1 MFCPKCGK
9 ELPNDSVFCP
19 VCGNKLSHDAA
30 EPEQQY
36 QYEQYDQ
43 YEQPKQYGQYGT
55 INGDFYTQPEPPA
68 TPKRFRFL
76 IPAVICSVCCVCM
89 AAMVAA
95 IVLTRGSVKT
105 DSADENSA
113 PQTQTAAAT
122 QTEQSTQSEQ
132 TEQTEQPQTE
142 QTEVETT
149 AQTTAPQTKPA
160 TTTTQDKY
168 KIPVTP
174 DDTSYVGTMYV
185 ATKNDPLTMRIGPG
199 YKYAYKTEIP
209 RRYELDVYA
218 EQQGD
223 GDTWAYVEYN
233 GVYGW
238 CTEKYLSY
246 RLPIEND
253 IVEPDNEFDDAVS
266 SFTVIVD
273 KLNLRKGPGEN
284 YKVMDTINNGEV
296 LEEYGYN
303 NDDYGKWIY
312 TEYKGQR
319 GWVMAYKGEY
329 DSSDY
334 KAYVQYEG
342 GAAKPVIYLYPQ
354 RPTDVS
360 VKLTAKNAEIST
372 TYPAYGDG
380 WNVTAYPDGKLVNK
394 ADGGNYHYLF
404 WDSVNDRAHYDM
416 SQGFVVKDEDTEK
429 FLREKLEILGLNE
442 DERNEFIVYWLPRM
456 EHNKYNQ
463 IAFQSDIYTDNYKL
477 DISPKPDSLLR
488 VFMTYR
494 PLEEKIDI
502 PEQKLSEFER
512 KGFAAV
518 EWGGA
523 ELK

>member
-1 MFCPKCGK
+1 MLHIVETDGK
-9 ELPNDSVFCP
+9 
-19 VCGNKLSHDAA
+19 DAVDHA
-30 EPEQQY
+30 LGSRVEAQRQSRAQHGREQGLQQGEQQKL
-36 QYEQYDQ
+36 Q
-43 YEQPKQYGQYGT
+43 
-55 INGDFYTQPEPPA
+55 
-68 TPKRFRFL
+68 
-76 IPAVICSVCCVCM
+76 
-89 AAMVAA
+89 
-95 IVLTRGSVKT
+95 RGKT
-105 DSADENSA
+105 S
-113 PQTQTAAAT
+113 
-122 QTEQSTQSEQ
+122 Q
-132 TEQTEQPQTE
+132 TEQTEE
-142 QTEVETT
+142 KTT

-160 TTTTQDKY
+160 ATTTQDKY

-174 DDTSYVGTMYV
+174 DSTSYVGTMYV
-185 ATKNDPLTMRIGPG
+185 ATKKDPLTMRIGPG

-209 RRYELDVYA
+209 RRYELAVYA
-218 EQQGD
+218 ERSGD
-223 GDTWAYVEYN
+223 GETWAYVEYN

-246 RLPIEND
+246 SLPIEYD
-253 IVEPDNEFDDAVS
+253 IVEPDNYIEDDYHPH
-266 SFTVIVD
+266 FTVVVND
-273 KLNLRKGPGEN
+273 LTLRKGPDKS
-284 YKVMDTINNGEV
+284 YAAMDSIDTEIYTLSLHDALPILTIESGTAM
-296 LEEYGYN
+296 EEYGYN
-303 NDDYGKWIY
+303 DDDNGKWIY
-312 TEYKGQR
+312 TEYNGQR
-319 GWVMAYKGEY
+319 GWIMAYRGEY

-372 TYPAYGDG
+372 TYPAYGNG

-416 SQGFVVKDEDTEK
+416 SHGFVVKGEDTEK

-463 IAFQSDIYTDNYKL
+463 IAFQSDIYTDNYEL

-502 PEQKLSEFER
+502 PEQKLSGFER

>member
-9 ELPNDSVFCP
+9 ELPNDSAFCP
-19 VCGNKLSHDAA
+19 ACGNKLSRGAD

-36 QYEQYDQ
+36 QYDRYDQ
-43 YEQPKQYGQYGT
+43 YEQPEQYEQYGT
-55 INGDFYTQPEPPA
+55 INGDIYAPPEPPA
-68 TPKRFRFL
+68 SQKRFRFL

-113 PQTQTAAAT
+113 PQTQTAAAA
-122 QTEQSTQSEQ
+122 QTEQSSQP
-132 TEQTEQPQTE
+132 EQTEQPQTE
-142 QTEVETT
+142 QTEEKTT

-174 DDTSYVGTMYV
+174 DSTSYVGTMYV
-185 ATKNDPLTMRIGPG
+185 ATKKDPLTMRIGPG

-209 RRYELDVYA
+209 RRYELAVYA
-218 EQQGD
+218 ERSGD
-223 GDTWAYVEYN
+223 GETWAYVEYN

-246 RLPIEND
+246 SLPIEYD
-253 IVEPDNEFDDAVS
+253 IVEPDNYIEDEYHPH
-266 SFTVIVD
+266 FTVVVND
-273 KLNLRKGPGEN
+273 LTLRKGPDKS
-284 YKVMDTINNGEV
+284 YAAMDSIDSGTSM
-296 LEEYGYN
+296 EEYGYN
-303 NDDYGKWIY
+303 DDDNGKWIY

-416 SQGFVVKDEDTEK
+416 SQGFVVKGEDTEK

-463 IAFQSDIYTDNYKL
+463 IAFQSDIYTDNYEL

-502 PEQKLSEFER
+502 PEQKLSGFER